1 MDADSYHAALDAL
14 DWQIDL
20 GADEAIL
27 DAPVN
32 RYETA
37 AAPKAKAAEAPTPV
51 AAPEPSVEAQKAA
64 NAATDLDGLKAAL
77 AAFQGFEIRRGA
89 RNLVFSDG
97 DSSARV
103 MVIGEVPDRNEDRE
117 GKPFTGPAGQLF
129 DRMFAAI
136 DLSRDGGLYATCA
149 LPWRTPHDRAAT
161 PDELT
166 MMRPFLL
173 RHIELAAPDVLIIMG
188 STPAELLLGRAA
200 ISRLRGKWTEAAGKP
215 ALPML
220 HPAALLKT
228 PEAKRDAWADL
239 LSLKARL

>member
-1 MDADSYHAALDAL
+1 MGGPFALCFGGVRHPRGPVKIGVVAGRAGARIAVMLDADSYHAALDAL

-97 DSSARV
+97 DLL
-103 MVIGEVPDRNEDRE
+103 
-117 GKPFTGPAGQLF
+117 PA
-129 DRMFAAI
+129 
-136 DLSRDGGLYATCA
+136 S
-149 LPWRTPHDRAAT
+149 W
-161 PDELT
+161 
-166 MMRPFLL
+166 
-173 RHIELAAPDVLIIMG
+173 
-188 STPAELLLGRAA
+188 
-200 ISRLRGKWTEAAGKP
+200 
-215 ALPML
+215 
-220 HPAALLKT
+220 
-228 PEAKRDAWADL
+228 
-239 LSLKARL
+239 